1 MENLIVALMT
11 EEITPEERELIR
23 KHREERARK
32 AKIDLLA
39 ETLKDTIRE
48 IEKLGGRVDTGE
60 WVGGKYVSMHC
71 PRVKADKISVCYN
84 R

>member
-32 AKIDLLA
+32 ANIDLLT

-48 IEKLGGRVDTGE
+48 IEKLGGAVTTGE
-60 WVGGKYVSMHC
+60 WVGGKYVSLC
-71 PRVKADKISVCYN
+71 RPRVKADKVSVCYN

>member
-11 EEITPEERELIR
+11 EEITPEERELIL

-32 AKIDLLA
+32 AKIDVLA
-39 ETLKDTIRE
+39 KTLKDTIRQ
-48 IEKLGGRVDTGE
+48 IEDLGGGVDTGE

-71 PRVKADKISVCYN
+71 PKVKADKVDVCYN

>member
-32 AKIDLLA
+32 AKIDSLA
-39 ETLKDTIRE
+39 ETLKDTIKQ
-48 IEKLGGRVDTGE
+48 IEELGGEVVTGQ
-60 WVGGKYVSMHC
+60 WIGGSYVPSHC
-71 PRVKADKISVCYN
+71 PRVKADKVQVWHN
-84 R
+84 K

>member
-1 MENLIVALMT
+1 MENLIITLM

-23 KHREERARK
+23 KHREECARK
-32 AKIDLLA
+32 AKIDSLA
-39 ETLKDTIRE
+39 ETLKDTVRE

-60 WVGGKYVSMHC
+60 WIGGKYVSMYC

>member
-32 AKIDLLA
+32 AKIDSLA

-48 IEKLGGRVDTGE
+48 IEKLGGTVTTGE
-60 WVGGKYVSMHC
+60 WIGGKYVSMYC
-71 PRVKADKISVCYN
+71 PRVKADKVEV
-84 R
+84 RK